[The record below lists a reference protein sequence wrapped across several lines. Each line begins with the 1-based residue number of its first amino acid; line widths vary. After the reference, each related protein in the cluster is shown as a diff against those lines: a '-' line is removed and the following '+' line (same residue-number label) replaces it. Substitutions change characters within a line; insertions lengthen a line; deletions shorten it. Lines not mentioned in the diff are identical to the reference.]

1 MRSLRFDRVAFAY
14 AGGDDVVHDITL
26 AFTDGW
32 SALVGDNGAG
42 KSTLLA
48 LAAGALAPTR
58 GHLVRSHLATVAVV
72 EQRVDARGDDVVELA
87 ARDDR
92 AAARW
97 RARLALDPDAL
108 DRWATLSPGERKRW
122 QLAAALAREPDL
134 LIVDEPSNHLDAAAL
149 ARCADALASFDGVGL
164 LVSHD
169 RDLLARLPRQTVR
182 VHAGTARAWPGGYD
196 EARHAWEAEAD
207 AAATKR
213 EELAGARRKLAHQ
226 VAVARDRERAASRN
240 VATSARMRN
249 VHDSDAR
256 TLGAKTVASWA
267 AARAGRDV
275 ERVRTRETAAR
286 EAEQAIVVTRDRGAA
301 IAITGEPAP
310 RPWLVQLALPVLR
323 AGDHVV
329 ARDVRVAVARDQR
342 IWLRGDNGAGKSTLL
357 GALVAACTLPAE
369 RLLVLPQD
377 LPAEAGVAQARAIR
391 ALDRA
396 ARGRLGQLAD
406 ALGLDPDRA
415 IRSELPSPGEARKLA
430 LALGLLQRP
439 WLVVLDEPTNHLDLP
454 SIERLEAAL
463 VAYDGALVLVSHD
476 ERLAAAL
483 CTSTWTIAD
492 GAIVAS

>member
-1 MRSLRFDRVAFAY
+1 MRSIRFDRVAFAY
-14 AGGDDVVHDITL
+14 AGGDDVIHDITL

-58 GHLVRSHLATVAVV
+58 GHVQRSHLATIAVV
-72 EQRVDARGDDVVELA
+72 EQRVDALGDDVAALA

-97 RARLALDPDAL
+97 RARLALDPIAL
-108 DRWATLSPGERKRW
+108 DRWSTVSPGERKRW

-134 LIVDEPSNHLDAAAL
+134 LIVDEPSNHLDAEAL
-149 ARCADALASFDGVGL
+149 ARCADALARFDGVGL

-169 RDLLARLPRQTVR
+169 RELLDRLPQQTVR

-196 EARHAWEAEAD
+196 AARAAWVAEAA
-207 AAATKR
+207 AAATR
-213 EELAGARRKLAHQ
+213 RDELAGARRKLGQQ
-226 VAVARDRERAASRN
+226 VVAARDRERAASKN

-275 ERVRTRETAAR
+275 ERLRTREAAAR
-286 EAEQAIVVTRDRGAA
+286 AAEEAIHVARDRGAA

-310 RPWLVQLALPVLR
+310 RPWLVQLAAPALR

-357 GALVAACTLPAE
+357 GALVAACTLPAQ
-369 RLLVLPQD
+369 RVLVLPQD
-377 LPAEAGVAQARAIR
+377 LPAEAGAAQARTIR

-415 IRSELPSPGEARKLA
+415 VRSEQPSPGEARKLA
-430 LALGLLQRP
+430 LALGLLLRP
-439 WLVVLDEPTNHLDLP
+439 WLVILDEPTNHLDLP

-463 VAYDGALVLVSHD
+463 GAYDGALLLVSHD
-476 ERLAAAL
+476 QRLAASL
-483 CTSTWTIAD
+483 CTSTWTISD
-492 GAIVAS
+492 GLVVTS